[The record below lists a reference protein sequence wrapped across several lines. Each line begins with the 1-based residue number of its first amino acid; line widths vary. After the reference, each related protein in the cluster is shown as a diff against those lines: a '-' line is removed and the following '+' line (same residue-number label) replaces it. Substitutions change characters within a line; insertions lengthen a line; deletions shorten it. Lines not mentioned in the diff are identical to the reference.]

1 MDEKPD
7 TISDLDRLRNLPIR
21 SEEIGFSPEEMSAC
35 TKCGKPNAPNR
46 SACLYCGA
54 EFHRVAGLKLDRR
67 ELESWENGFNVVIT
81 AAAAANVNLDAAA
94 EKLAALLT
102 VDAEMVSPILRSG
115 KALPIARVESEEQAA
130 LISEMLAGIGIES
143 RTVQDESLLPNA
155 LPHRLRSIEFAGDK
169 LALQLFNGVD
179 IHSLG
184 HGDLALVVT
193 GIVRETR
200 TESVEKRKRR
210 TTKTLS
216 ETQTASAEPVID
228 IYSKHD
234 SAGWR
239 IPARGFDFSCL
250 GPDKTLLVAENMEKL
265 VSRLGEFSTSA
276 KVIDDFGSV
285 SSMLE
290 YCWPSESRKDNR
302 GLQHSGFMR
311 QNYSS
316 VFTTT
321 NALQLIKYSR
331 LQWHLL

>member
-21 SEEIGFSPEEMSAC
+21 SEEIGFSPEEMIAC
-35 TKCGKPNAPNR
+35 AKCAKPNAPNR

-54 EFHRVAGLKLDRR
+54 EFHGVARSKLDSR

-115 KALPIARVESEEQAA
+115 KALPIARVESKEQAA

-143 RTVQDESLLPNA
+143 RTVQDESLLPSA
-155 LPHRLRSIEFAGDK
+155 LPHRLRSIEFADGK

-184 HGDLALVVT
+184 HGDLALIVT
-193 GIVRETR
+193 GVIQETQ
-200 TESVEKRKRR
+200 TESLEKRKRR
-210 TTKTLS
+210 VTTTVS
-216 ETQTASAEPVID
+216 EAQTSSDEPVID

-234 SAGWR
+234 STGWR
-239 IPARGFDFSCL
+239 IPTRGFDFSCL
-250 GPDKTLLVAENMEKL
+250 GPDKSLLVAENMEKL
-265 VSRLGEFSTSA
+265 VLRLAGLSGWV

-285 SSMLE
+285 GSMLE
-290 YCWPSESRKDNR
+290 HCWPSESRKDNR
-302 GLQHSGFMR
+302 GLKRSGLA
-311 QNYSS
+311 QKYSS

-321 NALQLIKYSR
+321 NALQLTKYSR